1 MKKRNDINNI
11 ILTTFT
17 IIADPCITC
26 NLIALP
32 GICVSISLLLLGVPI
47 ELELELEF
55 ELELDEEYIWYHC
68 DICKN
73 ITEKETEIKYLCSEK
88 AI

>member
-1 MKKRNDINNI
+1 M
-11 ILTTFT
+11 
-17 IIADPCITC
+17 
-26 NLIALP
+26 
-32 GICVSISLLLLGVPI
+32 